1 MLPYNFESIMKMF
14 FRILSLFFFLCCN
27 VSMQAYCLQAYY
39 MHEVAEDSD
48 GDPVGGVIA
57 LFIFFGLVYIF
68 HSKDEDE

>member
-27 VSMQAYCLQAYY
+27 VSMQAYFT
-39 MHEVAEDSD
+39 HEVAEDND
-48 GDPVGGVIA
+48 GYPAGAILA

-68 HSKDEDE
+68 HSEDKDE

>member
-1 MLPYNFESIMKMF
+1 MKMF

-27 VSMQAYCLQAYY
+27 VSMQAYY

>member
-1 MLPYNFESIMKMF
+1 MKMF

-27 VSMQAYCLQAYY
+27 VSMQAYY

-57 LFIFFGLVYIF
+57 LQKTLLAFVSLVIIAGKIY
-68 HSKDEDE
+68 KVL